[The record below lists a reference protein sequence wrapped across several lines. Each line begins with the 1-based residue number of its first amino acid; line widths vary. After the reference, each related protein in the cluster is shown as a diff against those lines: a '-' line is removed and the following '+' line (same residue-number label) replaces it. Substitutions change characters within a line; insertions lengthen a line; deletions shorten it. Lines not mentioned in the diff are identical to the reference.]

1 MDVWPHWFYI
11 TSKDYD
17 RQEEI
22 IVGHIYWNDSQ
33 IEKWGFAPI
42 CVVNGH
48 SFGVNS
54 KPYRKIK
61 FTF

>member
-1 MDVWPHWFYI
+1 MDNWRVI
-11 TSKDYD
+11 TAEDYEC
-17 RQEEI
+17 QEEVI
-22 IVGHIYWNDSQ
+22 TGEIYWNDPS
-33 IEKWGFAPI
+33 IEKWGFSPI

-48 SFGVNS
+48 SFSVNS